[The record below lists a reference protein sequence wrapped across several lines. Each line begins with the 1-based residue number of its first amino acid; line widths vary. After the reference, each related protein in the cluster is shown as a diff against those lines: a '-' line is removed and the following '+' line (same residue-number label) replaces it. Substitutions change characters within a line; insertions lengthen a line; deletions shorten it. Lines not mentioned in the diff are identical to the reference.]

1 MRRLAPLFFAVVLAC
16 ASHAPA
22 MTPAEEADHEALR
35 KLRSA
40 YEQAIN
46 EEKLDLLAPHLD
58 PEFTGVMITGEV
70 VVGIDGIRRYWAH
83 IKELMGPGGRYTV
96 TVEPDLSTLMG
107 DVALAKGTTKD
118 VVVTDRGEYRF
129 GSAWTAVCRKVNGE
143 WKVLRIQGAM
153 DPVTNPFVKTFVQ
166 RAALFSGGGGA
177 VGGIV
182 VGLVGGWVLG
192 RRRKTAA

>member
-1 MRRLAPLFFAVVLAC
+1 MRRLGPLSFAVVLVCGA
-16 ASHAPA
+16 HAIA
-22 MTPAEEADHEALR
+22 MTPQEEADHEGLR
-35 KLRSA
+35 KLRGV

-58 PEFTGVMITGEV
+58 PEFTGVMITGETV
-70 VVGIDGIRRYWAH
+70 IGIEGMRRYWAR

-118 VVVTDRGEYRF
+118 VVLTDRGEYRF

-143 WKVLRIQGAM
+143 WKVLRVQGSM
-153 DPVTNPFVKTFVQ
+153 DPVTNPFVKTFLK
-166 RAALFSGGGGA
+166 RTALISGGGGTA
-177 VGGIV
+177 AGIV
-182 VGLVGGWVLG
+182 VGLAGGWVVA
-192 RRRKTAA
+192 RRRKASA